1 MSNQSF
7 ATHLRYVPTY
17 HYGTFGALLVVLVWS
32 LFKLITDFS
41 IDRLMMLVL
50 VVAVAFATYYARAF
64 ALRAQDRVIRLEE
77 QMRLLR
83 LLPDQLQARID
94 ELSVAQLIALRFASD
109 AELPDL
115 VRRVLDERMANTNDI
130 KRAIKTW
137 RPDHVRV

>member
-1 MSNQSF
+1 MPVSAGMPETVHFAPMTRRQKWYIRGNQPSSMSNQSF

-77 QMRLLR
+77 QMRMLR
-83 LLPDQLQARID
+83 LLPDQLQ
-94 ELSVAQLIALRFASD
+94 
-109 AELPDL
+109 
-115 VRRVLDERMANTNDI
+115 
-130 KRAIKTW
+130 
-137 RPDHVRV
+137 